1 MCMAERNLV
10 INVPDVASLSLPF
23 LWSLPSTP
31 AQAAGDQA
39 GIEPEGR
46 NLELLSWVL
55 MPGKLCSL
63 WARQRRI
70 AKPQQLSG
78 LLLSA

>member
-1 MCMAERNLV
+1 MAETNLV
-10 INVPDVASLSLPF
+10 INVSDVATLFLPF

-31 AQAAGDQA
+31 AQVAGGQP
-39 GIEPEGR
+39 GVEPEGR
-46 NLELLSWVL
+46 KLELLSWVL

-63 WARQRRI
+63 WAYQRRI

-78 LLLSA
+78 FLLSA